1 MKTIQEAE
9 IEGKNILVRIDT
21 DVPIIQM
28 TPLRSSSYAGQ
39 APDRRQRTEIADD
52 ERIQASIPTIEYLL
66 QRGAKVTIIG
76 HIGRP
81 DGKEVSELKMR
92 PVEDKLIELLASH
105 TNWQILEN
113 LRFSPGEEKNDP
125 EFSKQLAAGQ
135 DVFVQDAFA
144 TAHRAHASTVGVAKL
159 LPSFAGLAIQKEVE
173 GLQRILSSP
182 DEGFTIIIGG
192 KKAEDKLPVIA
203 NLFSKAQTFLIGGV
217 IANTFLAAKGFKLGK
232 SLIEEKLLGEA
243 KDILQKF
250 NRDQSKKLVL
260 PTDLVFSKSIEK
272 PLDLKYENLE
282 DLNNLKDY
290 YAVDISAETSAN
302 FLVEIKNSQAI
313 FWNGNMGVSEVEEF
327 RTGTWKICE
336 AIANSGAKKFAGDG
350 DTSEFIRHMGIAEN
364 FDFISNAGGATLE
377 YLAGKKLPGLEVLE

>member
-1 MKTIQEAE
+1 MKLL
-9 IEGKNILVRIDT
+9 IENEDKIRNKNVLVRIDT
-21 DVPIIQM
+21 DVPIKDGVV
-28 TPLRSSSYAGQ
+28 T
-39 APDRRQRTEIADD
+39 DD
-52 ERIQASIPTIEYLL
+52 ERIKASLPTIEYLL

-81 DGKEVSELKMR
+81 NGKEVSDFKMR
-92 PVEDKLIELLASH
+92 PIEDKLIEALASH

-125 EFSKQLAAGQ
+125 GFAEQLATGQ

-144 TAHRAHASTVGVAKL
+144 TCHRAHASTVGVAKL

-182 DEGFTIIIGG
+182 VPGFTIIIGG
-192 KKAEDKLPVIA
+192 KKVEDKLPIIA

-243 KDILQKF
+243 KEILQKF
-250 NRDQSKKLVL
+250 SQDPTKKFIL
-260 PTDLVFSKSIEK
+260 PVDLVFSKSVEK

-282 DLNNLKDY
+282 DQSDLKDY
-290 YAVDISAETSAN
+290 YAVDISAETLAE
-302 FLVEIKNSQAI
+302 FLVEIKNSQTI
-313 FWNGNMGVSEVEEF
+313 FWNGNMGVTEVEEF
-327 RTGTWKICE
+327 RNGTWKIAE
-336 AIANSGAKKFAGDG
+336 AIGNATARKFAGGG
-350 DTSEFIRHMGIAEN
+350 DTATFIRKVGLENN

>member
-1 MKTIQEAE
+1 MKVIQDAQV
-9 IEGKNILVRIDT
+9 EGKNVLVRIDT
-21 DVPIIQM
+21 DVPIIQK
-28 TPLRSSSYAGQ
+28 TKDG
-39 APDRRQRTEIADD
+39 RQMVEIIDD

-92 PVEDKLIELLASH
+92 PVEDKLIEFLASH

-125 EFSKQLAAGQ
+125 GFAEQLATGQ
-135 DVFVQDAFA
+135 DLFVQDAFA
-144 TAHRAHASTVGVAKL
+144 TCHRAHASTVGVAKL

-182 DEGFTIIIGG
+182 VEGFTIIIGG
-192 KKAEDKLPVIA
+192 KKVEDKLPIIA
-203 NLFSKAQTFLIGGV
+203 NLFDKAQTFLIGGV

-243 KDILQKF
+243 NEILREFDQ
-250 NRDQSKKLVL
+250 DQSKKLIL
-260 PTDLVFSKSIEK
+260 PIDLVFSKSVGK

-290 YAVDISAETSAN
+290 YAVDISAETLAE
-302 FLVEIKNSQAI
+302 FLVEIKNSQTI
-313 FWNGNMGVSEVEEF
+313 FWNGNMGISEVEEF
-327 RTGTWKICE
+327 RTGTWKIAE
-336 AIANSGAKKFAGDG
+336 AIGNALARKFAAGG
-350 DTSEFIRHMGIAEN
+350 DTATFIRKVGLDNN
-364 FDFISNAGGATLE
+364 FDFISNAGGATLD
-377 YLAGKKLPGLEVLE
+377 YLAGKKLPGLEALN

>member
-1 MKTIQEAE
+1 MYNITMKVIQDAQV
-9 IEGKNILVRIDT
+9 EGKNVLVRIDT
-21 DVPIIQM
+21 DVPIIQK
-28 TPLRSSSYAGQ
+28 TKDG
-39 APDRRQRTEIADD
+39 RQMVEIIDD

-92 PVEDKLIELLASH
+92 PVEDKLIEFLASH

-125 EFSKQLAAGQ
+125 GFAEQLATGQ
-135 DVFVQDAFA
+135 DLFVQDAFA
-144 TAHRAHASTVGVAKL
+144 TCHRAHASTVGVAKL

-182 DEGFTIIIGG
+182 VEGFTIIIGG
-192 KKAEDKLPVIA
+192 KKVEDKLPIIA
-203 NLFSKAQTFLIGGV
+203 NLFDKAQTFLIGGV

-243 KDILQKF
+243 NEILREFDQ
-250 NRDQSKKLVL
+250 DQSKKLIL
-260 PTDLVFSKSIEK
+260 PIDLVFSKSVGK

-290 YAVDISAETSAN
+290 YAVDISAETLAE
-302 FLVEIKNSQAI
+302 FLVEIKNSQTI
-313 FWNGNMGVSEVEEF
+313 FWNGNMGISEVEEF
-327 RTGTWKICE
+327 RTGTWKIAE
-336 AIANSGAKKFAGDG
+336 AIGNALARKFAAGG
-350 DTSEFIRHMGIAEN
+350 DTATFIRKVGLDNN
-364 FDFISNAGGATLE
+364 FDFISNAGGATLD
-377 YLAGKKLPGLEVLE
+377 YLAGKKLPGLEALN